1 MGGPDRWEAPAC
13 IIRRLWLSG
22 ALNPRILKMMQSRV
36 PFLLACLVLVLPVLL
51 TGCAGTAGVGG
62 GSGSFVSTS
71 VQNSSSGAVRAAV
84 KAVFREEGFSLI
96 NEGSNNFHF
105 RKWGGKS
112 TEIIYG
118 SWFTDGV
125 AIEPEVV
132 VFDKGAGNFTVHCDV
147 YMREH
152 NGSELLDANWRLLG
166 SGKMA
171 YNGMMKKIKK
181 HAEGS

>member
-1 MGGPDRWEAPAC
+1 MNRKT
-13 IIRRLWLSG
+13 RR
-22 ALNPRILKMMQSRV
+22 AVAAMMR
-36 PFLLACLVLVLPVLL
+36 ACLLGSLVAVA
-51 TGCAGTAGVGG
+51 TSCSSTVGVGG
-62 GSGSFVSTS
+62 GASSFVSTTVTNSTRAS
-71 VQNSSSGAVRAAV
+71 VNAAV

-96 NEGSNNFHF
+96 NESANEFQF
-105 RKWGGKS
+105 RKWGGRS
-112 TEIIYG
+112 AEIIYG

-132 VFDKGAGNFTVHCDV
+132 VFDKGQGTFSVHCDV

-171 YNGMMKKIKK
+171 YNGLMKKIKK
-181 HAEGS
+181 RAEGR